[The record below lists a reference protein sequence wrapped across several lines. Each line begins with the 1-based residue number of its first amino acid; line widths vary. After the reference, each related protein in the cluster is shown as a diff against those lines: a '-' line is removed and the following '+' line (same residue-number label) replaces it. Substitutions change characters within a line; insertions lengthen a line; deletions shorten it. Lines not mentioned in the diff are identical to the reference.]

1 MRDYIEKL
9 EIENFWE
16 PEYIDPLAKK
26 LDEIIAKGTYKK

>member
-1 MRDYIEKL
+1 MRDYVEKL

-26 LDEIIAKGTYKK
+26 LDELIKKGKYNK

>member
-1 MRDYIEKL
+1 MRDYVERL

-26 LDEIIAKGTYKK
+26 LDELIKKGTYTK